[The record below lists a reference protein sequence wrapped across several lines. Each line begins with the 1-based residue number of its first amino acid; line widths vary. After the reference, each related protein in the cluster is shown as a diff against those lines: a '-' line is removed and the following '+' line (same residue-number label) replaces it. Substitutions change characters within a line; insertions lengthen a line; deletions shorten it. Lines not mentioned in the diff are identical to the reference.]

1 MKKERLDNLLIS
13 QNLTASREKAKRL
26 ILSGAVMVGDRVMD
40 KPGAMMPPDSKIRV
54 VQKDPFVGRGGLK
67 LQAAL
72 DQFHIDCRGATAIDI
87 GASTG
92 GFTDCLLQ
100 RGAKMVFAVDVGYG
114 QMDWSLRNDPRVVL
128 LERKNARYLLPEDIG
143 VERVEMGVADVSFI
157 SLKLILPPLRN
168 LLDPEN
174 GIVIALIKPQFE
186 AGKGR
191 VGKGG
196 IVKDPE
202 IIKTVLLD
210 LLEWLKKERWGFGG
224 LIPSPIKGQ
233 KGNSEFLIFLKT
245 RHSEEGW
252 PLDGSTKF

>member
-13 QNLTASREKAKRL
+13 QNLTDSREKAKRL

-128 LERKNARYLLPEDIG
+128 LERKNARYLLPEDIE
-143 VERVEMGVADVSFI
+143 VERVEMGVADVAFI

-168 LLDPEN
+168 LLDPEK

-202 IIKTVLLD
+202 VIKTVLLD
-210 LLEWLKKERWGFGG
+210 LLEWFKKERWGFGG

-252 PLDGSTKF
+252 PLDGSTNF